1 MSENGLMTQ
10 SAFAAEI
17 GVGRST
23 ISDLVMKLGI
33 TPKSMTNGLAKGLDA
48 SDRKKIRK
56 ALNIKSNH
64 ATTAHA

>member
-17 GVGRST
+17 GVGRAT

-48 SDRKKIRK
+48 ADRRKIRK
-56 ALNIKSNH
+56 ALNIKVSSQP
-64 ATTAHA
+64 ATA